1 VVVNFG
7 VDTAVIDGEVVAV
20 DSKGCPSFQ
29 ALQNRATTRR
39 EWQILY
45 YAFDLLNLRGE
56 DWTRKPLHERK
67 AKLRDILNG
76 SHVRFNGDLDG
87 EPKIQTIEKAGL
99 EGVIAKKRDSVYRA
113 GTRSCFSMTQAHRK
127 RESGHGVSGS
137 DHRRP
142 TAPINRSHSSK
153 LPRKPNSQAV
163 LKLSRAFIPRRFPPL
178 VSLAFR
184 YWRREMKMCDASGS
198 CSPRMISTT
207 LPLHGSPW

>member
-1 VVVNFG
+1 MNFG

-113 GTRSCFSMTQAHRK
+113 GTRVDSWLKFKVDKGQEFVIAGYKPDAGSFQPILAGYY
-127 RESGHGVSGS
+127 ESKTLLFAGKVRQGFNPAG
-137 DHRRP
+137 RRRLLE
-142 TAPINRSHSSK
+142 AMS
-153 LPRKPNSQAV
+153 
-163 LKLSRAFIPRRFPPL
+163 PL
-178 VSLAFR
+178 TIR
-184 YWRREMKMCDASGS
+184 
-198 CSPRMISTT
+198 
-207 LPLHGSPW
+207 